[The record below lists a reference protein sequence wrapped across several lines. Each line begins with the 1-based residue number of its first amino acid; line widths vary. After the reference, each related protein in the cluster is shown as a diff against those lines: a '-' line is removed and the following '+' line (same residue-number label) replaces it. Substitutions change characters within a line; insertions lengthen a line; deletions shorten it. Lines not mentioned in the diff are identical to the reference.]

1 MRRNVLRSGILA
13 LALLASASVSADSQ
27 LSLSGIVS
35 GVELCE
41 QEVCG
46 SAIFVAGFAG
56 EIGDRPAVGLAVG
69 GIIHEDLPVA
79 PGCVDLLGGS
89 WSIRTLRRTIAGE
102 VVAGGDLCYVDGTKV
117 HRPHGD
123 ENHRGRKRRR
133 DVHRDSRSR
142 PVSADHQGRDQ
153 VTDRPGIRRR
163 AANPWSNVFKQ
174 GLAIPGG
181 SWPLRAW
188 PSWP

>member
-27 LSLSGIVS
+27 LSLSGLVS

-41 QEVCG
+41 QAVCG

-79 PGCVDLLGGS
+79 PGCVNLLGGS
-89 WSIRTLRRTIAGE
+89 WSIRTLRRTIAGD
-102 VVAGGDLCYVDGTKV
+102 VAAGGDLCYVDGTKYFV
-117 HRPHGD
+117 RMGMHIT
-123 ENHRGRKRRR
+123 E
-133 DVHRDSRSR
+133 
-142 PVSADHQGRDQ
+142 
-153 VTDRPGIRRR
+153 
-163 AANPWSNVFKQ
+163 
-174 GLAIPGG
+174 GG
-181 SWPLRAW
+181 SGDATFTAILDHGPFPPTIKGVIR
-188 PSWP
+188 